1 MDGGE
6 GMEETPKFGPR
17 KFKSLECY
25 KLNLLLIIFYFYG
38 QIYLSRIK
46 IAVQQPNPF
55 SSSVEWEISPP
66 VIWWLDLVNTNNP
79 IRCRKCLFQVFKFNV
94 LVSNFDPP
102 CSIIPAKAQINYKKE
117 EKQREWSTSQNERE
131 SKQ

>member
-1 MDGGE
+1 
-6 GMEETPKFGPR
+6 
-17 KFKSLECY
+17 
-25 KLNLLLIIFYFYG
+25 
-38 QIYLSRIK
+38 
-46 IAVQQPNPF
+46 
-55 SSSVEWEISPP
+55 VEWEISPP

-94 LVSNFDPP
+94 LISNFDPP